1 MQLVYR
7 YIIYI
12 LIYRYTVYRYI
23 IGQLVYTYKI
33 IYLHDKCYKDYK

>member
-12 LIYRYTVYRYI
+12 LIYRYIVYRYI